1 MNITERENEVHSKFL
16 LNQETSK
23 RHTMAQ
29 FATKRKDGI
38 IDAIL
43 NCINIV
49 FNYYFF
55 FISFTIAFSAAAFAA
70 LSFFCAAASAF
81 ALPAALAAFTAS

>member
-1 MNITERENEVHSKFL
+1 MPAGSCRMT
-16 LNQETSK
+16 QETSK

-49 FNYYFF
+49 SNYYFF
-55 FISFTIAFSAAAFAA
+55 FISFTIAFSAAALAA
-70 LSFFCAAASAF
+70 SSFFCAAAAAL
-81 ALPAALAAFTAS
+81 ALPAAFAALTAS